1 MYTVCTHRLA
11 GALGVTFLMA
21 VPRYFVYLAVVA
33 WIATTLGLIL
43 CVLRALIRTSPS
55 GR

>member
-11 GALGVTFLMA
+11 GALGVAFLLA
-21 VPRYFVYLAVVA
+21 VPRYFVYVALAA
-33 WIATTLGLIL
+33 WMATLLGLIL
-43 CVLRALIRTSPS
+43 SVLRALIRTSPA

>member
-11 GALGVTFLMA
+11 GALGVTFLLV

-33 WIATTLGLIL
+33 WMATLVGVILSLLGAL
-43 CVLRALIRTSPS
+43 LRSCPV

>member
-1 MYTVCTHRLA
+1 
-11 GALGVTFLMA
+11 VTFLLA

-33 WIATTLGLIL
+33 WVATALGLIL
-43 CVLRALIRTSPS
+43 SVLRALIRTSPA